1 MWQPTEEQI
10 NNSQMM
16 DYMQLVN
23 QKFGLSLKKYSQLY
37 DWSIEKAEDF
47 WGSFWEYSQIIHHS
61 PYSQVVDNL
70 GKMSGAKWFDGAT
83 LNFAENMLRIET
95 IKLQYYFRVKMAL
108 NLL

>member
-1 MWQPTEEQI
+1 MHLIMWQPTEEQI

-47 WGSFWEYSQIIHHS
+47 WGFFWEYSQIIHHS
-61 PYSQVVDNL
+61 PYSQVVDDL
-70 GKMSGAKWFDGAT
+70 GLS
-83 LNFAENMLRIET
+83 LIH
-95 IKLQYYFRVKMAL
+95 I
-108 NLL
+108 